1 MVKYKTNM
9 QELLNQVREKNRLI
23 DEKSSIKI
31 KISEE
36 EKPNADD
43 NELQLNKR
51 IAQVKAQIASLQQTL
66 DSLQDRKELS

>member
-1 MVKYKTNM
+1 M

-23 DEKSSIKI
+23 DKRNEIKVQM
-31 KISEE
+31 SAEWPFCEE

-51 IAQVKAQIASLQQTL
+51 IAQIKAQIASLQQTL
-66 DSLQDRKELS
+66 DSLQDRKEVS

>member
-23 DEKSSIKI
+23 DEKNSIKI